1 MIISKKTIDTTPNG
15 STNLFQLPHAYITN
29 SIIVIEQRSD
39 NTVIIKNINE
49 LGGEYIEIPDA
60 PANGSKLLIFYDYN
74 DPSIEITSQVIENFK
89 PWDSKRLLDL
99 TQQLIVITT
108 TIEKLTN
115 SLKTKV
121 TKEEMQSFVGPL
133 YDEIK
138 KLNIQ
143 HGAS

>member
-49 LGGEYIEIPDA
+49 LGGEYIEIPDT

-74 DPSIEITSQVIENFK
+74 DPSIAITSQVIENFK